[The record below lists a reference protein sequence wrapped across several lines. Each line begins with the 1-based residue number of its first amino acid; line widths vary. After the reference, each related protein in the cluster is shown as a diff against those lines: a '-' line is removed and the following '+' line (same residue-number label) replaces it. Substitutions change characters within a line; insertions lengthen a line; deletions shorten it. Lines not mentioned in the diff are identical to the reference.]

1 MTHLDKLGLNTQKT
15 SEDALSGNVV
25 NRDPFVVRG
34 SVVSCVWAASP
45 GENPPAVLPLLHP
58 AHPRA
63 ADVPQEPL
71 HLLINIKYAV
81 GRAHMLSHKQ
91 VQECSDIDFLHAVF
105 TDKV

>member
-34 SVVSCVWAASP
+34 SVVSRVWAASP
-45 GENPPAVLPLLHP
+45 GENPPAVLPLLTALLHP

-81 GRAHMLSHKQ
+81 GRAHTLSHKQ
-91 VQECSDIDFLHAVF
+91 VQEFSDADFLPDH
-105 TDKV
+105 